1 MRKDFELIQ
10 HWIKPQSRVLDLACG
25 DGALLDQLTHSHA
38 VQGYGLEINP
48 DNIQACITKGVNVIE
63 QNLDHGLKNFDDNTF
78 DTVIMTQA
86 LQVMR
91 FPHLVLEEM
100 LRVGKEC
107 IVTFPNFG
115 HWRCRTHLSLRG
127 KMPVSKF
134 MPYTWYDT
142 PNIHFCTFRDFE
154 DLCRKSNLKIL
165 NRLVANRDHES
176 PALARAMPN
185 LFGEIAIYHLCRH
198 NEAA

>member
-1 MRKDFELIQ
+1 MQ
-10 HWIKPQSRVLDLACG
+10 QP
-25 DGALLDQLTHSHA
+25 
-38 VQGYGLEINP
+38 
-48 DNIQACITKGVNVIE
+48 
-63 QNLDHGLKNFDDNTF
+63 
-78 DTVIMTQA
+78 
-86 LQVMR
+86 
-91 FPHLVLEEM
+91 
-100 LRVGKEC
+100 
-107 IVTFPNFG
+107 
-115 HWRCRTHLSLRG
+115 
-127 KMPVSKF
+127 
-134 MPYTWYDT
+134 